1 MKNLFFITLSF
12 VVFFFA
18 GNPATILGQV
28 DSTETSYYNFV
39 LIDSSNVTGKIVFE
53 DDEVIQLKL
62 LSGGDMKFKK
72 ELIVSQKLFTSDT
85 TRTTRFELKGGSV
98 LIGTVIKEDKSSVTI
113 NLLSGSTT
121 TIKKQSIINRE
132 IASSNIKNGEYWSD
146 DPNKTRL
153 FFAPTGF
160 GLKSGDGYF
169 AAYEIFF
176 PMVAVGVLDHLTLAG
191 GVSLFPGSSQQIFY
205 FAPKITLYQNTQH
218 AISIG
223 DFFVKYPD
231 NEDFLNIVYAVG
243 TASFN
248 NNKGTASVTAGIGYE
263 TSTKEPMILVGGE
276 LRVSRYAKLITEN
289 WLIVDNDFSFASFG
303 IRFLGKHLA
312 ADFAFIIP
320 LVKNKEINLFPWIGF
335 AYNF

>member
-1 MKNLFFITLSF
+1 LFWFFL
-12 VVFFFA
+12 FFA
-18 GNPATILGQV
+18 GNAETLFGQT
-28 DSTETSYYNFV
+28 DSLSTGYYNFV
-39 LIDSSNVTGKIVFE
+39 LIDSSNINGNIVFE
-53 DDEVIQLKL
+53 DDDIIELKL

-72 ELIVSQKLFTSDT
+72 ELIVTQKYVVSDT
-85 TRTTRFELKGGSV
+85 IKATRFELKGGSI
-98 LIGTVIKEDKSSVTI
+98 LIGTVIKEDKSLVTI

-132 IASSNIKNGEYWSD
+132 IVSSNIKNGEYWSN

-205 FAPKITLYQNTQH
+205 FAPKLTIYQNNQH

-223 DFFVKYPD
+223 DFYVKYPD
-231 NEDFLNIVYAVG
+231 NEDYLNIVYAVG

-248 NNKGTASVTAGIGYE
+248 NDNGTAAITAGIGFE
-263 TSTKEPMILVGGE
+263 TSSKEPMILIGGE
-276 LRVSRYAKLITEN
+276 LRISRYAKLISEN
-289 WLIVDNDFSFASFG
+289 WVIINNDFSFASFG
-303 IRFLGKHLA
+303 IRFLGKYLA
-312 ADFAFIIP
+312 ADFAFILP
-320 LVKNKEINLFPWIGF
+320 LVKNTEINLFPWIGF